1 MTLFQDKYLF
11 ETLKDKAFDLEIS
24 KQRIPNYIIDNL
36 RFPLFKWQ
44 EDAMQNFLLA
54 EAIKQVENPG
64 TASHYMFN
72 MATGTGKT
80 LVLASTILYYYKQG
94 YRNFIFFVDQNNIVG
109 KTEDNLTD
117 ANHHKYLYTNPIVI
131 DDKTV
136 EVRKVD
142 NFSPYIDGTTLD
154 NPAIDHIEII
164 FTSIHKL
171 HNAMYVV
178 KENDMFLDDLQKRDL
193 ILLADE
199 AHSFNADT
207 KKKKQLH
214 LVEFKELKDGAKAE
228 DVERSWE
235 NTVTGKLLQKEGIKT
250 YINNNVLLEFTAT
263 IPKDTN
269 VADKYKDKII
279 IKFDL
284 PEFLKAGY
292 TKEINL
298 VSSNFDKKQRIL
310 QALLFNWYRN
320 HLALEY
326 GIKNFK
332 PVILFRSKYS
342 DEKLEGNVQ
351 EDYTYFREVI
361 DSLTT
366 ADFKFLDSINVEQAQ
381 KIYEIG
387 QSRIVDIVR
396 IVNDKFNGD
405 YQHIISYIKST
416 FKENNCIVT
425 HSKEKNA
432 TGRKGEEKTTYNQDR
447 LLNSLEDKNN
457 PITAIFTCKR
467 LTQGWDVLNLYDI
480 VRMYE
485 GRDAGKD
492 TKTGKRKAG
501 TSTVSEVQ
509 LIGRGVRY
517 NPFKFGDNEPNKRKF
532 DKQLDHP
539 LRVLEEF
546 YFHSDKDERYIDELK
561 LELKNQKLFSD
572 DKKVIKHFDIKEHI
586 KNDKDS
592 FYHQLQ
598 LFANDKLE
606 NPNRRKTTLEDIIQ
620 NFKFEYTIPSYDYKA
635 EKVILEDGKKDE
647 VRHSQGNE
655 DKKQIKKKIADFIS
669 GNQKHIFLKAYNEIA
684 KKENSLFRFDKLQ
697 QELQIT
703 SIDNLWSDAFLGKL
717 YITLYLPKQYE
728 SLSDVEPK
736 YLVKAFVRFFEQ
748 FIAEWKKEI
757 HPHIGSDFEAKPF
770 KYYFETP
777 KPVAVVEDA
786 SNTKLESDLI
796 AKDWYALNHFHGT
809 SEEQS
814 LVDFIIKTIENF
826 KEKYE
831 NVYLLR
837 NEQVYKIYD
846 FKDGKGFEPDFLLF
860 LKEKEAD
867 RYYQVFIEPKGSQ
880 FKDATGKF
888 DNSKEAWKEQ
898 FLTEI
903 TNKYGKEDVL
913 KVENKDYRL
922 VGLPLYNATIA
933 HLVKQSIYENLEVEL

>member
-1 MTLFQDKYLF
+1 MTLFPDKYLF
-11 ETLKDKAFDLEIS
+11 ETLRDKAYDLGIT
-24 KQRIPNYIIDNL
+24 KQVIPPYIIDNL
-36 RFPLFKWQ
+36 RFPLFQWQ

-80 LVLASTILYYYKQG
+80 LVLAASILHFYKQG

-117 ANHHKYLYTNPIVI
+117 ATHHKYLYTNPIVI

-142 NFSPYIDGTTLD
+142 NFSPYVDGTTLD

-207 KKKKQLH
+207 KKKKQLDV
-214 LVEFKELKDGAKAE
+214 VEFKELKDGAKAE

-235 NTVTGKLLQKEGIKT
+235 NTVTAKLLHKEGIKAPSNT
-250 YINNNVLLEFTAT
+250 NVLLEFTAT

-269 VADKYKDKII
+269 VAAKYTDKII

-320 HLALEY
+320 HLAIAY
-326 GIKNFK
+326 DIKNFK

-351 EDYTYFREVI
+351 EDYAYFRDVVENLVA
-361 DSLTT
+361 S
-366 ADFKFLDSINVEQAQ
+366 DFKFLESIKVEQAQ

-396 IVNDKFNGD
+396 LINEKFNGN
-405 YQHIISYIKST
+405 YQPIISYITST
-416 FKENNCIVT
+416 FKEHNCIVT
-425 HSKEKNA
+425 HSKEKA
-432 TGRKGEEKTTYNQDR
+432 AKGRKGEEKTTYNQDR

-480 VRMYE
+480 VRLYE
-485 GRDAGKD
+485 GRDASKD
-492 TKTGKRKAG
+492 SKTGKRKAG

-517 NPFKFGDNEPNKRKF
+517 NPFTYGDDIAYKRKF
-532 DKQLDHP
+532 DKHLDHP

-561 LELKNQKLFSD
+561 LELKNQKLFPD
-572 DKKVIKHFDIKEHI
+572 DKKVIKYFDIKEQI
-586 KNDKDS
+586 KNDVDS

-598 LFANDKLE
+598 LFANHKIE

-620 NFKFEYTIPSYDYKA
+620 DFKFEYTIPSYHYKA

-647 VRHSQGNE
+647 VRHNQGNE
-655 DKKQIKKKIADFIS
+655 DKKQIK
-669 GNQKHIFLKAYNEIA
+669 QKLSVIMAGHLRHICLKAFNEIA
-684 KKENSLFRFDKLQ
+684 KKERSLFRFEQLQ
-697 QELQIT
+697 QELQIR
-703 SIDNLWSDAFLGKL
+703 SIDDLWTNQFLGTL
-717 YITLYLPKQYE
+717 YITLYLPKQYDNLNE
-728 SLSDVEPK
+728 VEPK
-736 YLVKAFVRFFEQ
+736 ILVKAFVRFFEQ
-748 FIAEWKKEI
+748 FIEEWKKEI

-770 KYYFETP
+770 KYYFESA
-777 KPVAVVEDA
+777 KPLAVVED
-786 SNTKLESDLI
+786 SKNTAYESKLI
-796 AKDWYALNHFHGT
+796 TKDWYALNHFHGT

-814 LVDFIIKTIENF
+814 LVDFIINTIENF

-846 FKDGKGFEPDFLLF
+846 FKHGKGFEPDFLLL
-860 LKEKEAD
+860 LKERDTA

-880 FKDATGKF
+880 FKDATGRY

-898 FLTEI
+898 FLHDI
-903 TNKYGKEDVL
+903 TTKYGKEDVL

-922 VGLPLYNATIA
+922 VGLPLYNATLEHA
-933 HLVKQSIYENLEVEL
+933 VKQSIDANLHIVL

>member
-1 MTLFQDKYLF
+1 MSVDKYLF
-11 ETLKDKAFDLEIS
+11 ETLKDKAFDLGIS
-24 KQRIPNYIIDNL
+24 KQQIPNYIIDNL

-44 EDAMQNFLLA
+44 ENAIQNFLLA
-54 EAIKQVENPG
+54 ETIKQRESPD

-117 ANHHKYLYTNPIVI
+117 AYHHKYLYTNPIVI
-131 DDKTV
+131 DDTTV
-136 EVRKVD
+136 EIRKVD
-142 NFSPYIDGTTLD
+142 NFSPNVDGTTLD

-171 HNAMYVV
+171 HNAMYIV

-207 KKKKQLH
+207 KKKKQLDV
-214 LVEFKELKDGAKAE
+214 VEFKELKDGAKRE

-235 NTVTGKLLQKEGIKT
+235 NTVTGKLLNKEGIKT

-269 VADKYKDKII
+269 VAHKYKDKII

-361 DSLTT
+361 ENLVAS
-366 ADFKFLDSINVEQAQ
+366 DFKFLESIYVEQAQ

-396 IVNDKFNGD
+396 IVNEKFNGE
-405 YQHIISYIKST
+405 YQSIISYIKST

-432 TGRKGEEKTTYNQDR
+432 TGRRGEEKTTYNQDR

-501 TSTVSEVQ
+501 ASTVSEVQ

-517 NPFKFGDNEPNKRKF
+517 NPFEFGDDEPNKRKF

-539 LRVLEEF
+539 LRILEEF

-561 LELKNQKLFSD
+561 LELKNQKLFSND
-572 DKKVIKHFDIKEHI
+572 NKVIKHFDIKEHI

-592 FYHQLQ
+592 FYHRLKI
-598 LFANDKLE
+598 FANDKLE

-620 NFKFEYTIPSYDYKA
+620 KFKFEYIIPSHDYRA
-635 EKVILEDGKKDE
+635 EKVILEEGKKDE
-647 VRHSQGNE
+647 VRHNQGSE
-655 DKKQIKKKIADFIS
+655 DKKQIKIKLSDVIAS
-669 GNQKHIFLKAYNEIA
+669 NQKHIFLKAFNEVA

-697 QELQIT
+697 QELQVA
-703 SIDNLWSDAFLGKL
+703 SIDDLWSDAFLGKL
-717 YITLYLPKQYE
+717 YVTLYLPRLYN
-728 SLSDVEPK
+728 SLNDVEPK
-736 YLVKAFVRFFEQ
+736 FLVKAFVRFFEQ
-748 FIAEWKKEI
+748 FISEWKKEI
-757 HPHIGSDFEAKPF
+757 HPNIGGEFKALPF
-770 KYYFETP
+770 KYYFENS
-777 KPVAVVEDA
+777 KPVAVVDDA
-786 SNTKLESDLI
+786 KNTDYENKLVT
-796 AKDWYALNHFHGT
+796 KDWYALNHFHGT

-814 LVDFIIKTIENF
+814 LVDFIINTIENF

-860 LKEKEAD
+860 LKEKDAN

-880 FKDATGKF
+880 FKDSTGSF
-888 DNSKEAWKEQ
+888 DTSREAWKEH
-898 FLTEI
+898 FLKEI
-903 TNKYGKEDVL
+903 TNQYGKEDIL
-913 KVENKDYRL
+913 KIENKDYRL

-933 HLVKQSIYENLEVEL
+933 NTFKQGVYEDLNIEL

>member
-1 MTLFQDKYLF
+1 MDKYLF

-24 KQRIPNYIIDNL
+24 KQRIPTYIMENL

-44 EDAMQNFLLA
+44 EDALQNFLLA
-54 EAIKQVENPG
+54 EAIKKVENPG

-80 LVLASTILYYYKQG
+80 LVLAASILYYYKQG

-109 KTEDNLTD
+109 KTENNLTD
-117 ANHHKYLYTNPIVI
+117 ASHHKYLFTNPIVI
-131 DDKTV
+131 DDKTI
-136 EVRKVD
+136 EIRKVD
-142 NFSPYIDGTTLD
+142 SFSPYVEGSSLE
-154 NPAIDHIEII
+154 NPATEHIEII

-207 KKKKQLH
+207 KKKKVLDII
-214 LVEFKELKDGAKAE
+214 EFTELKEGAKAE

-235 NTVTGKLLQKEGIKT
+235 NTVNGKLLNKEGVKT

-320 HLALEY
+320 HLALEH

-332 PVILFRSKYS
+332 PVILFRSKFS

-351 EDYTYFREVI
+351 EDYNYFREII
-361 DSLTT
+361 DNLKES
-366 ADFKFLDSINVEQAQ
+366 DFKFLDSINVEQAQ

-396 IVNDKFNGD
+396 VINEKYNRDL
-405 YQHIISYIKST
+405 HPIINYIKST

-425 HSKEKNA
+425 HSKEKSA
-432 TGRKGEEKTTYNQDR
+432 TGRKGEEKTTYDQDK

-467 LTQGWDVLNLYDI
+467 LTQGWDVLNLFDI

-485 GRDAGKD
+485 GQNTGGSNKG
-492 TKTGKRKAG
+492 KTGS
-501 TSTVSEVQ
+501 STTSEVQ

-517 NPFKFGDNEPNKRKF
+517 NPFNFGDIEPNKRKF

-546 YFHSDKDERYIDELK
+546 YFHSDKDERYIAELK
-561 LELKNQKLFSD
+561 LELKNQKLFTD
-572 DKKVIKHFDIKEHI
+572 ENKVIKHFDIKENI
-586 KNDKDS
+586 KNDKNS
-592 FYHQLQ
+592 FYHQLKI
-598 LFANDKLE
+598 FANDKLE
-606 NPNRRKTTLEDIIQ
+606 NPNRRKANLEDIVSVFQ
-620 NFKFEYTIPSYDYKA
+620 FEYTIPSYDYSA
-635 EKVILEDGKKDE
+635 QRVIFEEGKKDE
-647 VRHSQGNE
+647 LRHQQGNE
-655 DKKQIKKKIADFIS
+655 DKKPVKKKLSDFINS
-669 GNQKHIFLKAYNEIA
+669 DLKHIVLKAYNVVA
-684 KKENSLFRFDKLQ
+684 KKENSLLRFDKIKD
-697 QELQIT
+697 ELQLKSVDDLWT
-703 SIDNLWSDAFLGKL
+703 DNFFGKIYL
-717 YITLYLPKQYE
+717 TLYLPGSFD
-728 SLSDVEPK
+728 SLNNVEPRI
-736 YLVKAFVRFFEQ
+736 LVKVFVRFFEQ
-748 FIAEWKKEI
+748 FLVEWKKEI
-757 HPHIGSDFEAKPF
+757 NPHIGSDFVAKPF
-770 KYYFETP
+770 KYYFENP
-777 KPVAVVEDA
+777 KPIAVVEDNK
-786 SNTKLESDLI
+786 NTEYENTLLS
-796 AKDWYALNHFHGT
+796 KDWYALNHFHGT

-814 LVDFIIKTIENF
+814 LVQFIIDTVEKF
-826 KEKYE
+826 KERYE

-837 NEQVYKIYD
+837 NEEVYKIYD
-846 FKDGKGFEPDFLLF
+846 FKDGKGFMPDFLLF
-860 LKEKEAD
+860 LKEKD
-867 RYYQVFIEPKGSQ
+867 KNLYYQVFIEPKGSQ
-880 FKDATGKF
+880 FIDASGKF
-888 DNSKEAWKEQ
+888 DNSKESWKEH
-898 FLTEI
+898 FLKEI
-903 TNKYGKEDVL
+903 TKKYGKENIL
-913 KVENKDYRL
+913 KEENKDYRL
-922 VGLPLYNATIA
+922 IGLPLYNAAISNIM
-933 HLVKQSIYENLEVEL
+933 KQSIYENLEIEL

>member
-1 MTLFQDKYLF
+1 MTLFRDKYLF
-11 ETLKDKAFDLEIS
+11 ETISDKLREYRLPYSD
-24 KQRIPNYIIDNL
+24 IPDYVINNL
-36 RFPLFKWQ
+36 RYPLFKWQ
-44 EDAMQNFLLA
+44 ADALLNFLDA
-54 EAIKQVENPG
+54 QTIKQVENPG

-178 KENDMFLDDLQKRDL
+178 KENDLFLDDLQKRDL

-207 KKKKQLH
+207 KKKKQLD

-250 YINNNVLLEFTAT
+250 YVNNNVLLEFTAT

-269 VADKYKDKII
+269 VTDKYKDKII

-332 PVILFRSKYS
+332 PVILFRSKFS

-366 ADFKFLDSINVEQAQ
+366 ADFKFLESINVEQAQ

-405 YQHIISYIKST
+405 YQPIISYIKST

-432 TGRKGEEKTTYNQDR
+432 KGLDGKEKTSYSQDR

-485 GRDAGKD
+485 GRDASKD

-517 NPFKFGDNEPNKRKF
+517 NPFKFEDAEPNKRKF
-532 DKQLDHP
+532 DKQLDHS

-592 FYHQLQ
+592 FYHQLKI
-598 LFANDKLE
+598 FANDKLE
-606 NPNRRKTTLEDIIQ
+606 NPKRRKTTLEDIIQ
-620 NFKFEYTIPSYDYKA
+620 DFKFEYIIPSYDYA
-635 EKVILEDGKKDE
+635 AQRVIFEEGKKDE

-655 DKKQIKKKIADFIS
+655 DKKQIKKQLADIIAS
-669 GNQKHIFLKAYNEIA
+669 NQKHIFLKAYNEVA

-703 SIDNLWSDAFLGKL
+703 SIDDLWLDAFLGKL
-717 YITLYLPKQYE
+717 YITLYLPKQYD
-728 SLSDVEPK
+728 SLNDVEPK
-736 YLVKAFVRFFEQ
+736 FLVKPFVRFFEQ

-770 KYYFETP
+770 KYYFESP

-786 SNTKLESDLI
+786 KNTDYENKLVT
-796 AKDWYALNHFHGT
+796 KDWYALNHFHGT

-814 LVDFIIKTIENF
+814 LVDFIINTIENF

-860 LKEKEAD
+860 LKEKDAD

-903 TNKYGKEDVL
+903 TNKYGKEEVL

>member
-1 MTLFQDKYLF
+1 MSVDKYLF

-54 EAIKQVENPG
+54 EAIKQVENSG

-80 LVLASTILYYYKQG
+80 LVLAATILYYYKQG

-142 NFSPYIDGTTLD
+142 NFSPYIDGTTID

-178 KENDMFLDDLQKRDL
+178 KENDLFLDDLQKRDL

-207 KKKKQLH
+207 KKKKQLD

-250 YINNNVLLEFTAT
+250 YVNNNVLLEFTAT

-298 VSSNFDKKQRIL
+298 VSSNFNKKQRIL

-366 ADFKFLDSINVEQAQ
+366 ADFKFLESINVEQAQ

-405 YQHIISYIKST
+405 YQRIISYIKST
-416 FKENNCIVT
+416 FKENNCIVN

-432 TGRKGEEKTTYNQDR
+432 TGRKGEEKTTYSQDR
-447 LLNSLEDKNN
+447 LLNSLE
-457 PITAIFTCKR
+457 
-467 LTQGWDVLNLYDI
+467 
-480 VRMYE
+480 
-485 GRDAGKD
+485 
-492 TKTGKRKAG
+492 
-501 TSTVSEVQ
+501 
-509 LIGRGVRY
+509 
-517 NPFKFGDNEPNKRKF
+517 
-532 DKQLDHP
+532 
-539 LRVLEEF
+539 
-546 YFHSDKDERYIDELK
+546 
-561 LELKNQKLFSD
+561 
-572 DKKVIKHFDIKEHI
+572 
-586 KNDKDS
+586 
-592 FYHQLQ
+592 
-598 LFANDKLE
+598 
-606 NPNRRKTTLEDIIQ
+606 
-620 NFKFEYTIPSYDYKA
+620 
-635 EKVILEDGKKDE
+635 
-647 VRHSQGNE
+647 
-655 DKKQIKKKIADFIS
+655 
-669 GNQKHIFLKAYNEIA
+669 
-684 KKENSLFRFDKLQ
+684 
-697 QELQIT
+697 
-703 SIDNLWSDAFLGKL
+703 
-717 YITLYLPKQYE
+717 
-728 SLSDVEPK
+728 
-736 YLVKAFVRFFEQ
+736 
-748 FIAEWKKEI
+748 
-757 HPHIGSDFEAKPF
+757 
-770 KYYFETP
+770 
-777 KPVAVVEDA
+777 
-786 SNTKLESDLI
+786 
-796 AKDWYALNHFHGT
+796 
-809 SEEQS
+809 
-814 LVDFIIKTIENF
+814 
-826 KEKYE
+826 
-831 NVYLLR
+831 
-837 NEQVYKIYD
+837 
-846 FKDGKGFEPDFLLF
+846 
-860 LKEKEAD
+860 
-867 RYYQVFIEPKGSQ
+867 
-880 FKDATGKF
+880 
-888 DNSKEAWKEQ
+888 
-898 FLTEI
+898 
-903 TNKYGKEDVL
+903 
-913 KVENKDYRL
+913 
-922 VGLPLYNATIA
+922 
-933 HLVKQSIYENLEVEL
+933 

>member
-1 MTLFQDKYLF
+1 MSVDKYLF

-54 EAIKQVENPG
+54 EAIKQVENSG

-80 LVLASTILYYYKQG
+80 LVLAATILYYYKQG

-199 AHSFNADT
+199 AHSFNVDT
-207 KKKKQLH
+207 KKKKQLD

-250 YINNNVLLEFTAT
+250 YVNNNVLLEFTAT

-310 QALLFNWYRN
+310 QALLFNWYRA

-332 PVILFRSKYS
+332 PVILFKSKFA

-351 EDYTYFREVI
+351 EDYVYFREII
-361 DSLTT
+361 DNLKGS
-366 ADFKFLDSINVEQAQ
+366 DFQFLNSINVEQAQ

-396 IVNDKFNGD
+396 IIEEEYEGNFQKV
-405 YQHIISYIKST
+405 ISYIKST

-425 HSKEKNA
+425 HSKEKSA
-432 TGRKGEEKTTYNQDR
+432 KGRKGEEKTTYNQDR

-485 GRDAGKD
+485 GRDEGKD
-492 TKTGKRKAG
+492 VKTKKRKAG

-517 NPFKFGDNEPNKRKF
+517 NPFKFGDDEPNKRKF

-561 LELKNQKLFSD
+561 RELKNQKLFSD

-586 KNDKDS
+586 KNDQDS

-606 NPNRRKTTLEDIIQ
+606 NPNRRKATLEDIIQ
-620 NFKFEYTIPSYDYKA
+620 NFKFEYTIPSYYYKA
-635 EKVILEDGKKDE
+635 EKVILEEGKKDE
-647 VRHSQGNE
+647 VRHSQGND
-655 DKKQIKKKIADFIS
+655 DKKLIKKKIADILV
-669 GNQKHIFLKAYNEIA
+669 GNQKHIFLKAYNEVA
-684 KKENSLFRFDKLQ
+684 KRENSLFRFDKLQ

-703 SIDNLWSDAFLGKL
+703 SIDDLWSDAFLGKL

-777 KPVAVVEDA
+777 KPVAVVEDPK
-786 SNTKLESDLI
+786 NTDYENKLVT
-796 AKDWYALNHFHGT
+796 KDWYVLNHFHGT

-814 LVDFIIKTIENF
+814 LVDFIINTIENF

-913 KVENKDYRL
+913 KAENKDYRL

-933 HLVKQSIYENLEVEL
+933 HFVKKSIYENLEVEL

>member
-11 ETLKDKAFDLEIS
+11 ETLRDKAYDLGIT
-24 KQRIPNYIIDNL
+24 KQLIPNYITDNL

-44 EDAMQNFLLA
+44 EDALQNFLLA

-171 HNAMYVV
+171 HNAMYMV

-207 KKKKQLH
+207 KRKKQLD

-250 YINNNVLLEFTAT
+250 YVNNNVLLEFTAT

-298 VSSNFDKKQRIL
+298 VSSNFDRKQRIL

-320 HLALEY
+320 HIALEY
-326 GIKNFK
+326 EIKNFK

-342 DEKLEGNVQ
+342 DEKLDGNVQ
-351 EDYTYFREVI
+351 EDYIYFREVI
-361 DSLTT
+361 ENLAAS
-366 ADFKFLDSINVEQAQ
+366 DFKFLESINVEQAQ

-396 IVNDKFNGD
+396 IVNEKFNGD
-405 YQHIISYIKST
+405 YQPIISYIKST

-432 TGRKGEEKTTYNQDR
+432 IGRKGEEKTTYSQDR

-485 GRDAGKD
+485 GRDEGKD
-492 TKTGKRKAG
+492 LKTKERKAG
-501 TSTVSEVQ
+501 VSTVSEVQ

-517 NPFKFGDNEPNKRKF
+517 NPFKFGDEEPNKRKF

-561 LELKNQKLFSD
+561 RELKNQKLFSD
-572 DKKVIKHFDIKEHI
+572 DKKVIKHFDIKKSI
-586 KNDKDS
+586 KDDENS
-592 FYHQLQ
+592 FYHRLKI
-598 LFANDKLE
+598 FANDKLK
-606 NPNRRKTTLEDIIQ
+606 NPNRRKTTLQDIIQ
-620 NFKFEYTIPSYDYKA
+620 DFNFEYTIPSYDYKA

-647 VRHSQGNE
+647 VRHSQGDE
-655 DKKQIKKKIADFIS
+655 DKKQIKKKLADIIAS
-669 GNQKHIFLKAYNEIA
+669 NQKHIFLKAYNEVA
-684 KKENSLFRFDKLQ
+684 KKENSLLRFNKLQ

-703 SIDNLWSDAFLGKL
+703 SIDDLWTDAFLGEL
-717 YITLYLPKQYE
+717 YITLYLPKQYD
-728 SLSDVEPK
+728 SLNDVEPK
-736 YLVKAFVRFFEQ
+736 FLVKAFVRFFEQ

-757 HPHIGSDFEAKPF
+757 HPYIGSDFEAKPF
-770 KYYFETP
+770 TFYFESP
-777 KPVAVVEDA
+777 KPVAVVEDPK
-786 SNTKLESDLI
+786 NTNYENTLVT
-796 AKDWYALNHFHGT
+796 KDWYALNHFHGT

-860 LKEKEAD
+860 LKEKDVD

-880 FKDATGKF
+880 FKDATGEFGK
-888 DNSKEAWKEQ
+888 SKEAWKEQ
-898 FLTEI
+898 FLQEI

-913 KVENKDYRL
+913 RVEDKDYRL
-922 VGLPLYNATIA
+922 VGLPLYNATIER
-933 HLVKQSIYENLEVEL
+933 HVKQSVSENLGVEL

>member
-1 MTLFQDKYLF
+1 MTLLQDKYLF
-11 ETLKDKAFDLEIS
+11 ETLRDKAYDLGIT
-24 KQRIPNYIIDNL
+24 KQLIPNYITDNL

-54 EAIKQVENPG
+54 ETIKQVENPG

-117 ANHHKYLYTNPIVI
+117 VNHHKYLYTNPIVI

-207 KKKKQLH
+207 KKKKQLD

-250 YINNNVLLEFTAT
+250 YVNNNVLLEFTAT

-366 ADFKFLDSINVEQAQ
+366 ADFKFLESINVEQAQ

-405 YQHIISYIKST
+405 YQPIISYIKST

-432 TGRKGEEKTTYNQDR
+432 TGRRGEEKTTYNQDR

-485 GRDAGKD
+485 GQNTGGTNKG
-492 TKTGKRKAG
+492 KTGG
-501 TSTVSEVQ
+501 STTSEVQ

-517 NPFKFGDNEPNKRKF
+517 NPFKFGDDEPNKRKF

-546 YFHSDKDERYIDELK
+546 YFHSDKDERYIAELK

-592 FYHQLQ
+592 FYHQLKI
-598 LFANDKLE
+598 FANDKLE
-606 NPNRRKTTLEDIIQ
+606 NPNRRKTTLEDIVQ
-620 NFKFEYTIPSYDYKA
+620 TFKFEYTIPSYDYKA

-647 VRHSQGNE
+647 VRHSQGDE
-655 DKKQIKKKIADFIS
+655 DKKQIKKKLEDILVS
-669 GNQKHIFLKAYNEIA
+669 NQKHIFLKAYNEVA

-703 SIDNLWSDAFLGKL
+703 SIDDLWSDAFLGKL

-736 YLVKAFVRFFEQ
+736 HLVKAFVRFFEQ

-757 HPHIGSDFEAKPF
+757 HPHIGSDFKAKPF

-777 KPVAVVEDA
+777 KPVAVLEEPK
-786 SNTKLESDLI
+786 NTNYENKLVT
-796 AKDWYALNHFHGT
+796 KDWYALNHFHGT
-809 SEEQS
+809 SEEQF
-814 LVDFIIKTIENF
+814 LVDFIINTIENF

-903 TNKYGKEDVL
+903 TNKYGKDDVL
-913 KVENKDYRL
+913 KVENQDYRL

>member
-11 ETLKDKAFDLEIS
+11 ETLRDKAHDLGIT
-24 KQRIPNYIIDNL
+24 KQLIPNYITDNL

-207 KKKKQLH
+207 KKKKQLD

-250 YINNNVLLEFTAT
+250 YVNNNVLLEFTAT

-310 QALLFNWYRN
+310 QALLFNWYRD
-320 HLALEY
+320 HIARQY
-326 GIKNFK
+326 DVKNFK

-351 EDYTYFREVI
+351 EDYTYFRDIVDNLKE
-361 DSLTT
+361 
-366 ADFKFLDSINVEQAQ
+366 ADFNFLKAINVEQAQ
-381 KIYEIG
+381 KLYEIG

-405 YQHIISYIKST
+405 YQPIISYIKST

-485 GRDAGKD
+485 GRDASKD

-501 TSTVSEVQ
+501 TITVSEVQ

-517 NPFKFGDNEPNKRKF
+517 NPFKFGDDEPNKRKF

-592 FYHQLQ
+592 FYHQLKI
-598 LFANDKLE
+598 FANDKLE
-606 NPNRRKTTLEDIIQ
+606 NPNRRKTTLEDIVQ
-620 NFKFEYTIPSYDYKA
+620 AFKFEYTIPSYDYKA

-655 DKKQIKKKIADFIS
+655 DKKQIKKKLADILVS
-669 GNQKHIFLKAYNEIA
+669 NQKHIFLKAYNEVA

-697 QELQIT
+697 QELQIS
-703 SIDNLWSDAFLGKL
+703 SIDDLWSDGFIGKL

-736 YLVKAFVRFFEQ
+736 HLVKAFVRFFEQ

-757 HPHIGSDFEAKPF
+757 HPHIGSDFKAKPF

-777 KPVAVVEDA
+777 KPVAVLEDPK
-786 SNTKLESDLI
+786 NTDYENKLVT
-796 AKDWYALNHFHGT
+796 KDWYALNHFHGT

-814 LVDFIIKTIENF
+814 LVDFIINTIENF

-898 FLTEI
+898 FLKEI
-903 TNKYGKEDVL
+903 TNKYGKKDVL
-913 KVENKDYRL
+913 KVENKEYRL

-933 HLVKQSIYENLEVEL
+933 NIVKQSFHEDLNVDL

>member
-1 MTLFQDKYLF
+1 MTLFNKYFF
-11 ETLKDKAFDLEIS
+11 ETLKDKAYDLGIT
-24 KQRIPNYIIDNL
+24 KLDIPEYIINNL

-44 EDAMQNFLLA
+44 QEAIHNFLLA
-54 EAIKQVENPG
+54 EDIKQRESPN
-64 TASHYMFN
+64 TATHYMFN

-80 LVLASTILYYYKQG
+80 LVLAATILYYYKRG
-94 YRNFIFFVDQNNIVG
+94 YRNFLFFVDQNNIVG

-117 ANHHKYLYTNPIVI
+117 SNHQKYLFANPIVI
-131 DDKTV
+131 DDKTI
-136 EVRKVD
+136 EIRKVD
-142 NFSPYIDGTTLD
+142 NFSPYIDGTTLE

-171 HNAMYVV
+171 HNAMYLV
-178 KENDMFLDDLQKRDL
+178 KENEMILDDLQKRDL

-207 KKKKQLH
+207 KKKRQLE
-214 LVEFKELKDGAKAE
+214 LVELKELKDGAKAE
-228 DVERSWE
+228 DVEHSWE
-235 NTVTGKLLQKEGIKT
+235 NTVNGKLLHKEGIKT
-250 YINNNVLLEFTAT
+250 HINNNVLLEFTAT
-263 IPKDTN
+263 IPKDINVTN
-269 VADKYKDKII
+269 KYKDKII

-298 VSSNFDKKQRIL
+298 ITSNFDKKQRIL

-320 HLALEY
+320 YLALEY

-332 PVILFRSKYS
+332 SVILFRSKYS

-351 EDYTYFREVI
+351 ADYSYFREIV
-361 DSLTT
+361 DNLVVS
-366 ADFKFLDSINVEQAQ
+366 DFKFLESINVEQVK

-396 IVNDKFNGD
+396 IVNEKFNGD
-405 YQHIISYIKST
+405 YQPIISYIRST
-416 FKENNCIVT
+416 FKETNCIVT
-425 HSKEKNA
+425 QSKEKNA

-492 TKTGKRKAG
+492 AKTGKRKVG
-501 TSTVSEVQ
+501 KSTVSEVQ

-517 NPFKFGDNEPNKRKF
+517 NPFKFADKEPNKRKF

-572 DKKVIKHFDIKEHI
+572 DNKVIKHFDIKEYI
-586 KNDKDS
+586 KNDKNS
-592 FYHQLQ
+592 FYHQLKV
-598 LFANDKLE
+598 FANEKLV
-606 NPNRRKTTLEDIIQ
+606 NPNRRKTTLKDIVQ
-620 NFKFEYTIPSYDYKA
+620 EFQFEYTIPAYDYKA
-635 EKVILEDGKKDE
+635 EKVILEEGKKDE
-647 VRHSQGNE
+647 IRHNQGNE
-655 DKKQIKKKIADFIS
+655 DKKQIKSKIADIIAS
-669 GNQKHIFLKAYNEIA
+669 NQKHIFLKAYNEVA
-684 KKENSLFRFDKLQ
+684 KKENSLLRFDKLK

-703 SIDNLWSDAFLGKL
+703 SVDDLWADAFCGKL
-717 YITLYLPKQYE
+717 YLTLYLPKQYN
-728 SLSDVEPK
+728 SLSDVESK
-736 YLVKAFVRFFEQ
+736 ILVKIFIHFFEQ
-748 FIAEWKKEI
+748 FLAEWKKQI
-757 HPHIGSDFEAKPF
+757 HPYIGSEFEAKPF
-770 KYYFETP
+770 KYYFENP
-777 KPVAVVEDA
+777 QPVAVVEYPK
-786 SNTKLESDLI
+786 NTDYENKLVT
-796 AKDWYALNHFHGT
+796 KDWYALNHFHGT

-814 LVDFIIKTIENF
+814 LVNFIINTIENF
-826 KEKYE
+826 KGKYE

-837 NEQVYKIYD
+837 NEQVYKIYN

-860 LKEKEAD
+860 LKNKDID
-867 RYYQVFIEPKGSQ
+867 RYYQIFIEAKGDQ
-880 FKDATGKF
+880 FKDATDKF
-888 DNSKEAWKEQ
+888 DNSKEAWKEK

-903 TNKYGKEDVL
+903 TNKYGKEDIL
-913 KVENKDYRL
+913 KVENKYYWL
-922 VGLPLYNATIA
+922 VGLPLYNTATVP
-933 HLVKQSIYENLEVEL
+933 LFKKSIYDSLDVEL